1 MKMNHTNN
9 NDIDTNLHG
18 DYKSSTD
25 YILLIRT
32 NLIPFSIISLVII
45 IAAIIYAIWTEDVY
59 KSTVTLRITKQQQ
72 SILESLALPEVR
84 GLVNDRFIAN
94 EIEIMNNYDTRE
106 MNAKALIDS
115 FNNSKDKSLFSVLKS
130 QDGEGVN
137 GHKSLQTITE
147 LLEDIVTEEQ
157 VKGIDIVEIS
167 AESPIPYEAALLAN
181 TCADQYKKS
190 DLEGSRNQ
198 LSDIRTFLE
207 RQTAEKLNELNNA
220 EDSLKNFQERRGIV
234 ALDAQSNA
242 LIEQLAK
249 LDAQRD
255 AAKIDLMTSNEVLN
269 QYKNELKKQDPHLA
283 EYLESQTSKAYIEAL
298 QKQIAELQ
306 MNRDLAL
313 ANRNSKL
320 DVSAKV
326 KGYNDRITELN
337 EKLNASINDIK
348 AGAFAGSPDQ
358 IKSLAQKLIEEEV
371 KNHSYSIKLK
381 ELQAIISKY
390 ERNFNRLPN
399 ASIEYA
405 QYQRE
410 RESKQQL
417 YLLVEQKYQEAIINE
432 LAQPGNAVIIG
443 VGRIPDKPSKPNRI
457 LIILI
462 GLIAG
467 FGGAFTYLLIKD
479 LFDDKVKSPDD
490 IQKKNINMLTWIPH
504 FNNIRRND
512 SEKREFNVAEKP
524 DSYASEA
531 FRVLKARIQFS
542 GVDSNPPKTILI
554 TSAAEKE
561 GKTVVSINL
570 ARSFAQ
576 SKKKTLLIDCDLRR
590 PRVHAILKVQRIP
603 GLVDYLLNK
612 VKLEEIIMSSRKDSI
627 NHINADTME
636 LKEIINATS
645 IQNLNYI
652 TAGTILT
659 DPTEVLES
667 EEMIYF
673 LEEMKDYYDVVIID
687 SAPIIAAID
696 SEILSR
702 MVDATVLVVSAD
714 RTETDLMLNA
724 IDLMKQNEVPFLGT
738 VLNNFRHKNGYG
750 YYSKYY
756 YNYPS
761 NGEKDSK
768 HKIKS

>member
-512 SEKREFNVAEKP
+512 SAKREFNVAEKP

-761 NGEKDSK
+761 NGEKDRK